1 MKTKVKRLS
10 KRTLAIILGVLM
22 LSTCLIVG
30 NIPIANAWS
39 TSGSGIAMST
49 KIYTSSGE
57 KSAWTVSGTNSSWY
71 TDFDIFTGG
80 DYEYQIIGDKW
91 FGAVNGW
98 NTPAFSD
105 SNAYNYGYNAHNN
118 NGNKN
123 NITANF
129 PAGQYV
135 LHLTGN
141 GGNDQNYI
149 SYTLYRKKAYVDFGW
164 NSGSWSSYNMSYDS
178 GGDGVYKYTI
188 TGNGSQLRFRTRF
201 VDGSSETKYYP
212 SSTDNIRD
220 NTSYDGGYSAS
231 TGTSD
236 NYWYVDTQNGA
247 QYDVWLKNGK
257 VWMTISGE
265 GTDYYLTG
273 YINGSDVTT
282 RNNTY
287 KFTETSTSGVYTL
300 DLSSS
305 TATQY
310 VTIYDTDGVAYHPAS
325 HMSSSGTASA
335 TTDSSPGKDN
345 KWMVSNA
352 SGKTVTFTWDTTG
365 ANPTLSWTVTGGSS
379 SGTLTSYKVLYSTSS
394 SISRLSELSGA
405 KVYDLGNGSY
415 SVNFSSF
422 LGNALSK
429 SGEYYIAISTS
440 SNYTDI
446 LGGGPN
452 STGTCEVKDGSKYFA
467 TAQMQQ
473 NNVSS
478 NNRYYYSHIKL
489 INNPNGLKYVVT
501 TSGYT
506 VKYDYY
512 ASNTAFD
519 DETGDDTGDDTTT
532 VDVYAKDGAAPI
544 NWDNKTSGGASST
557 SGTAYNYAA
566 IATTAITQIDGA
578 APASGVVTSHN
589 VGDSSSQYQTASV
602 ATGKSITVTTT
613 IADSNSWRNKYYVK
627 GWCINGVTYKCDG
640 TPGVNAASDTSSG
653 VCTMTYTI
661 PSEVTESY
669 LEITP
674 IYYLRDKSGC
684 VDFYVEGY
692 NTIQKKWGNTPYVY
706 PFYGNLNNVD
716 NSFGAYPGQ
725 PLVYADGKYSTEIP
739 ITNTPIKNA
748 TQDIKVKGIT
758 ISNGY
763 ADHVHRNL
771 IYHWTAHDNDADH
784 KQTYDYDDFYKIYE
798 ERLKD
803 GEHPNSIIFRIQDE
817 EKVYNR
823 SSYGGGKSG
832 QFANSTSNI
841 NISTI
846 NSSGN
851 GWELLKNRYDE
862 TVNIFGDHS
871 AVSSLTP
878 SSATADT
885 SNAIYVVSTGYNAN
899 IAGDYGTMWKVYD
912 GSGKLISKDTTNARY
927 GIPPSLLH
935 LRGTTSGYKTSIS
948 YPDADHSVVG
958 VGSYKDSNSK
968 YEGIYKAL
976 KTSYANKLVYVSFE
990 KDTQDTRDDNSG
1002 TGAYRLDGQ
1011 WFYTHASDYAQSTIG
1026 IEYFDKSQNK
1036 WLTDTVNASTGAGTT
1051 TGATAKFNDDSY
1063 LDSSHKTT
1071 SSSKVISANGTWNF
1085 TATDGTG
1092 YIFDSWQIKYSE
1104 TSYDE
1109 IKGAGASASIG
1120 ATSNYKLIAR
1130 FLPVVTGSLTIDHT
1144 LSKSSSGEGSV
1155 DMTVLV
1161 KNGVTTLQTYNG
1173 SHIYIDGTYIT
1184 NSHSSYT
1191 IDVTLKTTP
1200 QYDGKVTAFGYDGFN
1215 TSNSITATTSPST
1228 LPGNENTLTTSHF
1241 TFTVGDLYAGS
1252 TLVTDSLAYTS
1263 TISETPHSYNFKYNF
1278 TDRGGAAKSYTSK
1291 GSLSLKEYKEYVSG
1305 SHTMDQSYLISK
1317 APFESNFL
1325 KSNTLS
1331 KGTISYN
1338 SSTHTFSATST
1349 FNQSDSVPTYSVF
1362 FKLPYNYYNASGSTY
1377 KKYNANGNS
1386 YVSSKEG
1393 FSLVA
1398 KYNTFVTVNAT
1409 SSNPDE
1415 TQANVS
1421 KITDASDVNHT
1432 GNSFLTA
1439 PDELMNNSTKMYFSY
1454 WLVKKED
1461 SEGDVITKIY
1471 YPDFNYRVYNDYYV
1485 EAVYS
1490 SNASDS
1496 WHMKYSDNDDI
1507 SCSIMYLGDSR
1518 NQWNSDSVGTD
1529 TSDIT
1534 ASDII
1539 YNDFIFKYNNGGKE
1553 LKGSSE
1559 VQIGMIIERVPNKA
1573 TNPDGY
1579 AKGSSS
1585 VNDMSSYKAS
1595 YGDSETARKTSIL
1608 NKLRTNSLPKGC
1620 VKEVWDTADLNN
1632 KNFMEQSYYAYSQ
1645 YGQKDSD
1652 GTLEFNTDSDVD
1664 DYVYRAYAYMKY
1676 DSTGDGTPDTY
1687 VLSDASYFCMKYTSS
1702 LKYTE

>member
-1 MKTKVKRLS
+1 
-10 KRTLAIILGVLM
+10 
-22 LSTCLIVG
+22 
-30 NIPIANAWS
+30 
-39 TSGSGIAMST
+39 MS
-49 KIYTSSGE
+49 Y
-57 KSAWTVSGTNSSWY
+57 
-71 TDFDIFTGG
+71 TGG
-80 DYEYQIIGDKW
+80 SYYYETTDASSIIKYRYQ
-91 FGAVNGW
+91 V
-98 NTPAFSD
+98 
-105 SNAYNYGYNAHNN
+105 
-118 NGNKN
+118 
-123 NITANF
+123 
-129 PAGQYV
+129 
-135 LHLTGN
+135 
-141 GGNDQNYI
+141 
-149 SYTLYRKKAYVDFGW
+149 
-164 NSGSWSSYNMSYDS
+164 
-178 GGDGVYKYTI
+178 
-188 TGNGSQLRFRTRF
+188 
-201 VDGSSETKYYP
+201 
-212 SSTDNIRD
+212 
-220 NTSYDGGYSAS
+220 
-231 TGTSD
+231 
-236 NYWYVDTQNGA
+236 
-247 QYDVWLKNGK
+247 
-257 VWMTISGE
+257 E
-265 GTDYYLTG
+265 GTDYRPYSATDGTGVDVSTGDFHDYDSGYVGGNTGDFKENNYYKITRSKGIKYKIWVQGDRTWITYTTQVQIFGEPGGESTWSNDKTTMTYSGTSGKFYYEKNDASSVSSIKYRIYYNGNYYRASSASSDSQVSDNSSSPSNLTSNGNNDSASGAYTYSCSAGNLESYKIWVDISGSTYKTWIEPVLATTNYYLTG
-273 YINGSDVTT
+273 WLNGASETG
-282 RNNTY
+282 NTHQ
-287 KFTETSTSGVYTL
+287 FTNTSG
-300 DLSSS
+300 S
-305 TATQY
+305 TWTYSFSPSADEGGYQY
-310 VTIYDTDGVAYHPAS
+310 MTIKKSDGTAYHPGNHGAG
-325 HMSSSGTASA
+325 SGTASA
-335 TTDSSPGKDN
+335 STDQNPGDDN
-345 KWMVSNA
+345 KWKVAAVS
-352 SGKTVTFTWDTTG
+352 GQTVNLTWDSST
-365 ANPTLSWTVTGGSS
+365 NVLSWTVTGSGGGGSSGSWKYTKNNSDATPEKTGSS
-379 SGTLTSYKVLYSTSS
+379 SYYFVWANNDNGPGKSGTTAIGTKVGSNDYWADITSYCKSNS
-394 SISRLSELSGA
+394 
-405 KVYDLGNGSY
+405 
-415 SVNFSSF
+415 NFF
-422 LGNALSK
+422 FALSDNTSNSGIRGNK
-429 SGEYYIAISTS
+429 SEKINETAKSAGNTVEM
-440 SNYTDI
+440 
-446 LGGGPN
+446 
-452 STGTCEVKDGSKYFA
+452 KD
-467 TAQMQQ
+467 
-473 NNVSS
+473 SS
-478 NNRYYYSHIKL
+478 NNTLFYVEMKERSEVSGSAYFQLVRGVDWTKVSSIGVLAYYNGGSVDYKYYYKPVGS
-489 INNPNGLKYVVT
+489 
-501 TSGYT
+501 SGGGE
-506 VKYDYY
+506 VEKV
-512 ASNTAFD
+512 N
-519 DETGDDTGDDTTT
+519 
-532 VDVYAKDGAAPI
+532 VYAKDGAAPI
-544 NWDNKTSGGASST
+544 NWDDKGSGGASSI

-566 IATTAITQIDGA
+566 IATTTISKIDGA
-578 APASGVVTSHN
+578 TPASGVVTTVN
-589 VGDSSSQYQTASV
+589 CGDASSQYRTASV
-602 ATGKSITVTTT
+602 ETGKSITVTTT
-613 IADSNSWRNKYYVK
+613 IADSNSWRTKYYVK
-627 GWCINGVTYKCDG
+627 GWCINGVTYKCNG

-653 VCTMTYTI
+653 VCAMTYTI
-661 PSEVTESY
+661 PEEVDESY

-674 IYYLRDKSGC
+674 IYYLRDRSGC

-692 NTIQKKWGNTPYVY
+692 NTIQEKWGNTPYVY

-748 TQDIKVKGIT
+748 TQNIKVKGIT

-798 ERLKD
+798 ERLKN

-817 EKVYNR
+817 EKVFNR

-885 SNAIYVVSTGYNAN
+885 TKAIYVVSTGYNAN

-912 GSGKLISKDTTNARY
+912 GDGKLISKDTTNARY

-935 LRGTTSGYKTSIS
+935 LRGTTSGYNTSIS

-1036 WLTDTVNASTGAGTT
+1036 WLADTVNASTGAGTT

-1092 YIFDSWQIKYSE
+1092 YIFDSWWIKYSE

-1161 KNGVTTLQTYNG
+1161 KNGGTTLQTYNG

-1215 TSNSITATTSPST
+1215 TTKSITATTSPST
-1228 LPGNENTLTTSHF
+1228 LPGSENTLTTSHF

-1263 TISETPHSYNFKYNF
+1263 NISETPHSYNFKYNF
-1278 TDRGGAAKSYTSK
+1278 TDRSGASKSYTSK
-1291 GSLSLKEYKEYVSG
+1291 GSISLKEYKEYVSG

-1496 WHMKYSDNDDI
+1496 WHMNYSDNDDN
-1507 SCSIMYLGDSR
+1507 SCSVMYLGDSR
-1518 NQWNSDSVGTD
+1518 NQWNSDSAGTN
-1529 TSDIT
+1529 TSNIT

-1553 LKGSSE
+1553 LKGSGE

-1585 VNDMSSYKAS
+1585 VNDMSSYKTS
-1595 YGDSETARKTSIL
+1595 YGDSESARKASIL
-1608 NKLRTNSLPKGC
+1608 NKLNAGTSLPKGC
-1620 VKEVWDTADLNN
+1620 VKVDWATADLNN
-1632 KNFMEQSYYAYSQ
+1632 KNFMEQSYSAYSQ

-1652 GTLEFNTDSDVD
+1652 GTLEFNTDNDID

-1676 DSTGDGTPDTY
+1676 DSTGNGTPDTY

>member
-10 KRTLAIILGVLM
+10 KRTLAVFLSVMIFMSCLLIGQYIVNAYDTLYIISEGTSWDDNKIQATKDVQGNSSDAIIHLNPGEYFKFRYGYNGYGPN
-22 LSTCLIVG
+22 STTNDENYTPSSTFYSYTVTSKSMRFTTGWESG
-30 NIPIANAWS
+30 NFKVVSKMNWNNKDQVEWHLERQ
-39 TSGSGIAMST
+39 TT
-49 KIYTSSGE
+49 DTWYL
-57 KSAWTVSGTNSSWY
+57 SGTINGVNTGKGSNDY
-71 TDFDIFTGG
+71 KFTKG
-80 DYEYQIIGDKW
+80 
-91 FGAVNGW
+91 
-98 NTPAFSD
+98 
-105 SNAYNYGYNAHNN
+105 SNAYTYSLTYTSNGSDQYFTVNN
-118 NGNKN
+118 NSLVYQCSTSDGGSGTAADACYWGKDDWAYDNSQKWKIPSSSVPNGTPITVTWN
-123 NITANF
+123 N
-129 PAGQYV
+129 
-135 LHLTGN
+135 L
-141 GGNDQNYI
+141 DR
-149 SYTLYRKKAYVDFGW
+149 TL
-164 NSGSWSSYNMSYDS
+164 SWSTVTPN
-178 GGDGVYKYTI
+178 
-188 TGNGSQLRFRTRF
+188 
-201 VDGSSETKYYP
+201 
-212 SSTDNIRD
+212 
-220 NTSYDGGYSAS
+220 A
-231 TGTSD
+231 
-236 NYWYVDTQNGA
+236 
-247 QYDVWLKNGK
+247 
-257 VWMTISGE
+257 
-265 GTDYYLTG
+265 YYLTG
-273 YINGSDVTT
+273 WLNGASETG
-282 RNNTY
+282 NTHA
-287 KFTETSTSGVYTL
+287 FTNTSGNTWTYSFSPSA
-300 DLSSS
+300 DQGGY
-305 TATQY
+305 QY
-310 VTIYDTDGVAYHPAS
+310 MTIKKSDGTAYHPANHNS
-325 HMSSSGTASA
+325 GSGTAGT
-335 TTDSSPGKDN
+335 TTDTDPSADN
-345 KWMVSNA
+345 KWRVAAVS
-352 SGKTVTFTWDTTG
+352 GQTVNLTWDSST
-365 ANPTLSWTVTGGSS
+365 NVLSWTVTGGSS
-379 SGTLTSYKVLYSTSS
+379 SGTLTSYKVLYNTYAD
-394 SISRLSELSGA
+394 ITKLRELSGA
-405 KVYDLGNGSY
+405 KVYDLGDGSY

-422 LGNALSK
+422 LGNELSK

-440 SNYTDI
+440 SDYTDI
-446 LGGGPN
+446 LGGGSD
-452 STGTCEVKDGSKYFA
+452 STGTCEVKEGGTYFA
-467 TAQMQQ
+467 TKQMQPY
-473 NNVSS
+473 NASS
-478 NNRYYYSHIKL
+478 NRYYYSHIKL
-489 INNPNGLKYVVT
+489 QNNPNGLKYVVT
-501 TSGYT
+501 LSGHN

-512 ASNTAFD
+512 ASGTAYD

-578 APASGVVTSHN
+578 APASGVVTTVN
-589 VGDSSSQYQTASV
+589 CGDSSSQYQTASV
-602 ATGKSITVTTT
+602 EAGKSITVTTT

-674 IYYLRDKSGC
+674 IYYLRDSSGC

-748 TQDIKVKGIT
+748 TQNIKVKGIT

-771 IYHWTAHDNDADH
+771 IYGWTDHDNDADH

-798 ERLKD
+798 ERLKN

-817 EKVYNR
+817 EKVFNR

-885 SNAIYVVSTGYNAN
+885 TKAIYVVSTGYNAN

-912 GSGKLISKDTTNARY
+912 GDGKLISKDTTNARY

-935 LRGTTSGYKTSIS
+935 LRGTTSGYNTSIS

-1036 WLTDTVNASTGAGTT
+1036 WLADTVNASTGAGTT

-1092 YIFDSWQIKYSE
+1092 YIFDSWWIKYSE

-1161 KNGVTTLQTYNG
+1161 KNGGTTLQTYNG

-1215 TSNSITATTSPST
+1215 TTKSITATTSPST
-1228 LPGNENTLTTSHF
+1228 LPGSENTLTTSHF

-1263 TISETPHSYNFKYNF
+1263 NISETPHSYNFKYNF
-1278 TDRGGAAKSYTSK
+1278 TDRSGASKSYTSK
-1291 GSLSLKEYKEYVSG
+1291 GSISLKEYKEYVSG

-1362 FKLPYNYYNASGSTY
+1362 FKLPYNYYNAIGSNY

-1393 FSLVA
+1393 FSLLA

-1496 WHMKYSDNDDI
+1496 WHMNYSDNDDN
-1507 SCSIMYLGDSR
+1507 SCSVMYLGDSR
-1518 NQWNSDSVGTD
+1518 NQWNSDSAGTN
-1529 TSDIT
+1529 TSNIT

-1553 LKGSSE
+1553 LKGSGE

-1585 VNDMSSYKAS
+1585 VNDMSSYKTS
-1595 YGDSETARKTSIL
+1595 YGDSESARKASIL
-1608 NKLRTNSLPKGC
+1608 NKLNAGTSLPKGC
-1620 VKEVWDTADLNN
+1620 VKVDWATADLNN
-1632 KNFMEQSYYAYSQ
+1632 KNFMEQSYSAYSQ

-1652 GTLEFNTDSDVD
+1652 GTLEFNTDNDID

-1676 DSTGDGTPDTY
+1676 DSTGNGTPDTY